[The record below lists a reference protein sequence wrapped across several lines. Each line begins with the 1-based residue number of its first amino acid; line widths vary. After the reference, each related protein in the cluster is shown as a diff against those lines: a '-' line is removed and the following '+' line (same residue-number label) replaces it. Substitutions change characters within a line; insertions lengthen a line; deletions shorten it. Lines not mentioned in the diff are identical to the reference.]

1 MSCEDARMLLDA
13 YVDGELDLVRS
24 VEIEKHVESCQAC
37 TRVVENLRTLGS
49 AMRSSELYY
58 QAPASLG
65 PRLDTALQRAGRSEA
80 RPRRF
85 GWQLIAVAASL
96 LLAVYFV
103 ARLSPGTLHD
113 ASSNLV
119 AQEVLDSHLR
129 SLMPGH
135 LADVQSTDQHTVKP
149 WFNGKLD
156 YSPPVTDFVGQ
167 GFPLAGGRLD
177 SLNGRAVAVLVYQ
190 RRQHLINVYVW
201 PAPGVGDAAVSET
214 ARQGYNMIHWTRA
227 GMNWWVA
234 SDLNSGE
241 LGTFVNLVRAAPAS
255 VPAAQ

>member
-1 MSCEDARMLLDA
+1 M
-13 YVDGELDLVRS
+13 
-24 VEIEKHVESCQAC
+24 
-37 TRVVENLRTLGS
+37 
-49 AMRSSELYY
+49 
-58 QAPASLG
+58 
-65 PRLDTALQRAGRSEA
+65 ALQRAGRSEP

-113 ASSNLV
+113 PSSNLV

-156 YSPPVTDFVGQ
+156 YSPPVTDFAGR
-167 GFPLAGGRLD
+167 GYPLLGGRLEYVD
-177 SLNGRAVAVLVYQ
+177 GRSVSALVYG
-190 RRQHLINVYVW
+190 RRQHIINVLLW
-201 PAPGVGDAAVSET
+201 PSERGAAGAPT
-214 ARQGYNMIHWTRA
+214 QTRQGYHVLHWVTPDYTY
-227 GMNWWVA
+227 WVV
-234 SDLNSGE
+234 SDLGLAE
-241 LGTFVNLVRAAPAS
+241 LRDFEQLLQQADSAATPR
-255 VPAAQ
+255 

>member
-1 MSCEDARMLLDA
+1 MFLDA

-37 TRVVENLRTLGS
+37 ARVVENLRALGS
-49 AMRSSELYY
+49 AMRSGGLYY
-58 QAPASLG
+58 QPSATLG
-65 PRLDTALQRAGRSEA
+65 ARLDTALQRAGRSESR
-80 RPRRF
+80 RPHF
-85 GWQLIAVAASL
+85 GWQFIAVAASL

-103 ARLSPGTLHD
+103 ARMSPGTLHD
-113 ASSNLV
+113 SSTNLM

-135 LADVQSTDQHTVKP
+135 LADVPSTDQHTVKP

-156 YSPPVTDFVGQ
+156 YSPPVTDFAEQ

-177 SLNGRAVAVLVYQ
+177 SVNGRAVAVLVYQ

-201 PAPGVGDAAVSET
+201 PVPGVGDAAVSET
-214 ARQGYNMIHWTRA
+214 ARQGYNMMHWTRA
-227 GMNWWVA
+227 GLNWWVA

-241 LGTFVNLVRAAPAS
+241 LGTFVSLVRGAPAS
-255 VPAAQ
+255 APAVR